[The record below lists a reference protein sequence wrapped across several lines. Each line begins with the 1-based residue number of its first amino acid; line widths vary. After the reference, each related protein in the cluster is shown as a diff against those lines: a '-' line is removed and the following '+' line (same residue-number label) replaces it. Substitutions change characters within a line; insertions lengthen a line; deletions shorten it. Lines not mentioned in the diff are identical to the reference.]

1 LTMSS
6 YDVQLAD
13 AVANTGIVVSSGAIS
28 AVYDNA
34 TIGINGSQQLYVKAD
49 GINDTHIDWGT
60 TGPNQVSAVDMPI
73 ADAGGYFGTDNVEW
87 ALQYLAGQLTS
98 SGVSY
103 TVGVGGVTK
112 GDVVYVSSDNTVLP
126 YSTLT
131 ANHFPLG
138 IALTT
143 ELAAATVK
151 VLANDTVVTGVLSS
165 ATAGDVYYWNGT
177 ALVSTPPATTGVWV
191 IQAGVAKNTTDLHV
205 EVMKVK
211 KNA

>member
-34 TIGINGSQQLYVKAD
+34 TIGINGSQQLYVKAN
-49 GINDTHIDWGT
+49 GINDTHIDWGLST
-60 TGPNQVSAVDMPI
+60 NQVSAGDIPL
-73 ADAGGYFGTDNVEW
+73 ADAGGYFGTDDVEW
-87 ALQYLAGQLTS
+87 ALQYLASQLTS

-126 YSTLT
+126 YATLT
-131 ANHFPLG
+131 SNQFPLG

-143 ELAAATVK
+143 ELAAASVK